1 MEEEGIGFKA
11 RFVSML
17 LRLITLGLIV
27 VALSISTEGIVVVLL
42 LFVLVVPF
50 EKLFPRHRAKRSGAR
65 IWTPMWAMRSCRR

>member
-27 VALSISTEGIVVVLL
+27 VALSISTEGI
-42 LFVLVVPF
+42 
-50 EKLFPRHRAKRSGAR
+50 EQQKTDHRQVGCGNFGDVR
-65 IWTPMWAMRSCRR
+65 CDQ

>member
-27 VALSISTEGIVVVLL
+27 VAL
-42 LFVLVVPF
+42 
-50 EKLFPRHRAKRSGAR
+50 
-65 IWTPMWAMRSCRR
+65 